1 MKGDRVEREV
11 VGRAAAVTCI
21 AVTQMA
27 RRRFVMYMI
36 DGDCDSVVNSGR
48 SC

>member
-11 VGRAAAVTCI
+11 VGRAAAVTYI

-27 RRRFVMYMI
+27 RRRLVMYMV
-36 DGDCDSVVNSGR
+36 DCDSMVENGG
-48 SC
+48 